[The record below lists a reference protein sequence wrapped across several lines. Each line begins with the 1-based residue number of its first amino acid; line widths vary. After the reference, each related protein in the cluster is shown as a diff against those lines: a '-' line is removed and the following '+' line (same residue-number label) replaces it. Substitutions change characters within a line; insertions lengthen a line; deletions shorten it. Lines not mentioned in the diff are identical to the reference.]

1 MNNCASK
8 DYSNCSVL
16 CHSGALHH
24 KVYIPRWCHVGD
36 LEVCIRPTAKA
47 KVGIEVRG
55 ALSVS
60 GAYYQSSISS
70 RRHGGVL
77 VIGQGH
83 TMFSSPASKLISD
96 GESRQ

>member
-1 MNNCASK
+1 MNNCASN
-8 DYSNCSVL
+8 DYSNYSVL
-16 CHSGALHH
+16 CYGGALQH

-36 LEVCIRPTAKA
+36 LCIRPIAKA
-47 KVGIEVRG
+47 KIGIEVRG

-60 GAYYQSSISS
+60 GAYYQSSIAS

-96 GESRQ
+96 GENR